1 MAFKQIHKVLIGLAI
16 LVWITSPVCADLQ
29 ESRAL
34 KIKAAFLVQ
43 FSKYITW
50 PAHSFAG
57 PDTPII
63 IGILGRDP
71 FGSQLDKISR
81 SFKAQKRNTSV
92 RRLRS
97 LSDAEQCHIL
107 YISLEESK
115 QIADITTVLF
125 EKPIVL
131 VSDTDGFLDLGGTIQ
146 FIIVAGKIRFNI
158 SLSGN
163 KKKELEISSKLLKVA
178 HTVQ

>member
-1 MAFKQIHKVLIGLAI
+1 MVFRQIYKVLIVLVILA
-16 LVWITSPVCADLQ
+16 WIASPVCADPQ

-34 KIKAAFLVQ
+34 KIEAAFLVQ

-50 PAHSFAG
+50 PGHCFAG
-57 PDTPII
+57 PDTPIT
-63 IGILGRDP
+63 IGIIGRDP
-71 FGSQLDKISR
+71 FGSILDKISR
-81 SFKAQKRNTSV
+81 SFKAQKRNVSV

-97 LSDAEQCHIL
+97 VSDAEQCHIL
-107 YISLEESK
+107 YISSQDSK
-115 QIADITTVLF
+115 QIGEITTHLS

-131 VSDTDGFLDLGGTIQ
+131 VSDTDGFLKQGGTIQ
-146 FIIVAGKIRFNI
+146 FIPVAGKIRFNI

-163 KKKELEISSKLLKVA
+163 KKKGLEMSSKLLKVA

>member
-1 MAFKQIHKVLIGLAI
+1 MGLIVLA
-16 LVWITSPVCADLQ
+16 WIASPVCAERQ

-43 FSKYITW
+43 FSKYFTW
-50 PAHSFAG
+50 PEHCFTG
-57 PDTPII
+57 PDTPIV

-81 SFKAQKRNTSV
+81 SFKAQKRKISV

-97 LSDAEQCHIL
+97 LSDAGQCHIL
-107 YISLEESK
+107 YISLQESR
-115 QIADITTVLF
+115 QIKDITTVLSK
-125 EKPIVL
+125 KPIVM
-131 VSDTDGFLDLGGTIQ
+131 VSDTDHFLDRGGTIH
-146 FIIVAGKIRFNI
+146 FIPVKGKIKFNI
-158 SLSGN
+158 SLSES
-163 KKKELEISSKLLKVA
+163 KKCGLQISSKLLKVA